1 MMPERTVTI
10 VNPLGLH
17 ARAAA
22 KLVRLAS
29 DYKSSIAIVRPSN
42 GKIADARSI
51 LSILEL
57 GAKHGSSL
65 VVRAEGEDSE
75 NAMEAMTKLFESGF
89 GEK

>member
-1 MMPERTVTI
+1 MPETTVQI

-22 KLVRLAS
+22 KLVRLAG
-29 DYKSSIAIVRPSN
+29 DYQSSITITRPSC
-42 GKIADARSI
+42 GKTADARSI

-65 VVRAEGEDSE
+65 IVRADGEDSRS
-75 NAMEAMTKLFESGF
+75 AIEAMTDLFESGF
-89 GEK
+89 GES

>member
-1 MMPERTVTI
+1 MIPASTVKV

-22 KLVRLAS
+22 KLVRLAGE
-29 DYKSSIAIVRPSN
+29 YQSSITITRPSC

-65 VVRAEGEDSE
+65 VVRADGDDSE
-75 NAMEAMTKLFESGF
+75 SAIEAMTELFKSGF
-89 GEK
+89 GET

>member
-1 MMPERTVTI
+1 MMPESTVKI

-22 KLVRLAS
+22 KLVRLAGE
-29 DYKSSIAIVRPSN
+29 YQSSISIARPSC
-42 GKIADARSI
+42 GRVADARSI

-65 VVRAEGEDSE
+65 VVRADGEDSQS
-75 NAMEAMTKLFESGF
+75 AIEAMTALFESGF
-89 GEK
+89 GET

>member
-1 MMPERTVTI
+1 MTEATVQI

-22 KLVRLAS
+22 KLVRLAGE
-29 DYKSSIAIVRPSN
+29 YQCSITLARPSC
-42 GKIADARSI
+42 GKTADARSI

-57 GAKHGSSL
+57 GAKHGSVV
-65 VVRAEGEDSE
+65 VVRADGEDSRS
-75 NAMEAMTKLFESGF
+75 AIEAMTKLFESGF

>member
-1 MMPERTVTI
+1 MPEATVQI

-22 KLVRLAS
+22 KLVRLAGE
-29 DYKSSIAIVRPSN
+29 YQCSITLTRPSCH
-42 GKIADARSI
+42 KIADARSI

-57 GAKHGSSL
+57 GAKHGSQ
-65 VVRAEGEDSE
+65 VVLRADGEDSRF
-75 NAMEAMTKLFESGF
+75 AIEAMTKLFESGF

>member
-1 MMPERTVTI
+1 MPESTVKI

-22 KLVRLAS
+22 KLVRLAGE
-29 DYKSSIAIVRPSN
+29 YQSSITITRPSCGRTAN
-42 GKIADARSI
+42 ARSI

-65 VVRAEGEDSE
+65 VLHADGDDSGS
-75 NAMEAMTKLFESGF
+75 AIQAMTELFESGF
-89 GEK
+89 GES

>member
-1 MMPERTVTI
+1 MPESTVTI

-22 KLVRLAS
+22 KLVRLAGE
-29 DYKSSIAIVRPSN
+29 YQSSITIARP
-42 GKIADARSI
+42 GFEKEADARSI

-65 VVRAEGEDSE
+65 IVRADGTDSE
-75 NAMEAMTKLFESGF
+75 TAIQALTHLIETGF
-89 GEK
+89 GET